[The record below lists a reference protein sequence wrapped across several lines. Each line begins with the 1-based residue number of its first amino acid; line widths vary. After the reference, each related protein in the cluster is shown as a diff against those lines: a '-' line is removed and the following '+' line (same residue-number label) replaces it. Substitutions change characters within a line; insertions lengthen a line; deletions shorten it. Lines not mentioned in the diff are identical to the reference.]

1 MTRGIASRMRGRMR
15 MSVRRVE
22 SAAGLVME
30 GRARGEREWRVAMPR
45 WRAWMIICWML
56 CVVRSRC
63 CRGSTLCGG
72 SRDGERVK
80 SRASPC
86 AVERCVYLTEVTCRV
101 MVESACV
108 A

>member
-56 CVVRSRC
+56 CGASLSAAGAAAARRCVV
-63 CRGSTLCGG
+63 
-72 SRDGERVK
+72 
-80 SRASPC
+80 
-86 AVERCVYLTEVTCRV
+86 AVETER
-101 MVESACV
+101 E
-108 A
+108 